1 MSFPDRHITQILVVE
16 DSLPDRRLIEEY
28 FKEIGT
34 QRYVLHHAQTLTQCK
49 EYLNSHD
56 IDLVLLDLN
65 LPDSHGLSTFESLSR
80 EFPAMPVI
88 VLTGRYAEDES
99 IGIRSIEKGA
109 QEFLSKTEL
118 SGQILQRTVNY
129 AIQRKQMMRRL
140 EQAHQM
146 AKMGSWGLDL
156 HTNELSFSAALSHI
170 FEEESPHGFRHFGDY
185 LAAVHPEDQEKVA
198 RRIKEACHTK
208 SSFNVDHR
216 ILLSEG
222 RIKHISLQG
231 QMEETPH
238 HRGSSMVGTI
248 QDITDRVQVEE
259 LTRQKEL
266 ADKTAKLRQEFLAKT
281 SHEIRTP
288 LNPILVLT
296 DMLLRTDL
304 SPEQR
309 EYLDIIRTAGD
320 TLLALVNDIL
330 DLSKIEAGKIE
341 FNCQPFNL
349 NKVFDSIR
357 DMMDINAKEKALELY
372 IDIDPDLPEVVEGDP
387 VRLTQILLNLVGN
400 AIKFTHEGR
409 IEVTAK
415 CTKQTKDALTIS
427 FVVKDTGIGIP
438 RDKLKVIFESFQ
450 QVESNAT
457 RQYGGTGLGLT
468 IVRQLVLLQQGH
480 IYVESELGQGST
492 FFFDLNFG
500 LPHSEEEPESSTDL
514 ATSIPQVAPPRQLD
528 QSLVAGLRVL
538 LVEDNPLNQMV
549 TKKLLNDWDIATEVA
564 NNGREG
570 VHLMQ
575 KQAFD
580 LVLMDVQMPEMD
592 GYEATR
598 YIREKL
604 PAPKCQVPIV
614 ALTANAFTG
623 SNDECL
629 RVGMNDYLSKPIEIG
644 NLFDKIVTHVR
655 KKEPRVVPSM
665 LQPATIHHR
674 SEPSAAKPTNGAHH
688 PELASIPVDPM
699 PHTTYTDLSYL
710 SELSGGE
717 PDVIKAAVAKFV
729 DSTPEMLDHLDEHL
743 AKGQYIDLGKAAH
756 KLKSSVAFMGI
767 TSIHDTIVKV
777 ETIAKSDGDK
787 SPLPALI
794 AEIRSVVQASF
805 DELQTAVAQM

>member
-1 MSFPDRHITQILVVE
+1 MSFFNRHTTQILVVE

-28 FKEIGT
+28 FKEIST
-34 QRYVLHHAQTLTQCK
+34 QRYVLHHAETLTQCK
-49 EYLNSHD
+49 QYLSSHD
-56 IDLVLLDLN
+56 INLVLLDLN
-65 LPDSHGLSTFESLSR
+65 LPDSHGLDTFEQLSR
-80 EFPAMPVI
+80 EFPAMPVV

-118 SGQILQRTVNY
+118 SSQILQRTVNY

-146 AKMGSWGLDL
+146 AKMGSWDLDL
-156 HTNELSFSAALSHI
+156 QANELSCSAALNHI
-170 FEEESPHGFRHFGDY
+170 FEVDSPHGFRHFGDY

-198 RRIKEACHTK
+198 RRIKEACHTQ
-208 SSFNVDHR
+208 SSFHVDHR
-216 ILLSEG
+216 ILLSGG

-304 SPEQR
+304 NPEQR

-341 FNCQPFNL
+341 FNYQPFNF
-349 NKVFDSIR
+349 NKVFDFIR
-357 DMMDINAKEKALELY
+357 DMMDINAKEKALELC

-409 IEVTAK
+409 IEVTVK
-415 CTKQTKDALTIS
+415 GTKQTQDALTLS

-438 RDKLKVIFESFQ
+438 KDKLKVIFESFQ

-480 IYVESELGQGST
+480 IHVESELGRGST
-492 FFFDLNFG
+492 FFFDLPFG
-500 LPHSEEEPESSTDL
+500 LPNREAEPESTADR
-514 ATSIPQVAPPRQLD
+514 AAPTHSVDSARPLD
-528 QSLVAGLRVL
+528 QSLVAGLRIL

-549 TKKLLNDWDIATEVA
+549 TKKLLSDWGIETDVA

-570 VHLMQ
+570 ITLMQ
-575 KQAFD
+575 EQTFD

-623 SNDECL
+623 SDDECL
-629 RVGMNDYLSKPIEIG
+629 RAGMDDYLSKPIEIG
-644 NLFDKIVTHVR
+644 NLFDKIVTHICFKQPSAVR
-655 KKEPRVVPSM
+655 RM
-665 LQPATIHHR
+665 LQPVTIRPQSELSATKSTNGTHH
-674 SEPSAAKPTNGAHH
+674 SEPAP
-688 PELASIPVDPM
+688 IPVDPM
-699 PHTTYTDLSYL
+699 PQNTYTDLSYL

-729 DSTPEMLDHLDEHL
+729 DSTPEMLDQLDEHL
-743 AKGQYIDLGKAAH
+743 AKERYVDLGKTAH

-787 SPLPALI
+787 SPLPALV

-805 DELQTAVAQM
+805 DELRTTVAQM